1 MSEGDY
7 VLRART
13 IGEEGTELLAP
24 SVGVFLPRV
33 AEGELLASGQSIG
46 MIEVLGVRRSLFI
59 PQNLEGRVS
68 QRIGAGRARVPV
80 QYGDVLLSISTTAM
94 AMRSDADS
102 SPLTA
107 DTEGALAFTAPMSG
121 RFYSRPSPSEPP
133 FVSAG
138 DIVKRG
144 QTLGLLEVMK
154 TFNRLVYQG
163 DALPDAAKVVRV
175 VPNEGD
181 DVVRGDVILSL
192 RSLAEG

>member
-7 VLRART
+7 VLRARR
-13 IGEEGTELLAP
+13 IDGEGSELLSP
-24 SVGVFLPRV
+24 SVGVFMARV
-33 AEGELLASGQSIG
+33 AEGELLTSGQSIG
-46 MIEVLGVRRSLFI
+46 MIEVLGVRRELI
-59 PQNLEGRVS
+59 VPQNVEGRVS
-68 QRIGAGRARVPV
+68 QRIGGDRARVPV

-94 AMRSDADS
+94 AKQSDADS
-102 SPLTA
+102 SVT
-107 DTEGALAFTAPMSG
+107 DDSKGALAFTAPMSG

-163 DALPDAAKVVRV
+163 DALPDAAKVERV

-192 RSLAEG
+192 RSLAES

>member
-13 IGEEGTELLAP
+13 VGEEQTELLSP
-24 SVGVFLPRV
+24 SVGVFLPSV

-46 MIEVLGVRRSLFI
+46 MIEVLGVRRNLLV
-59 PQNLEGRVS
+59 PQNIEGRVGR
-68 QRIGAGRARVPV
+68 RIGGRRVRVPV
-80 QYGDVLLSISTTAM
+80 QYGDVLLSISTATM
-94 AMRSDADS
+94 ALSRDADS
-102 SPLTA
+102 SQTA
-107 DTEGALAFTAPMSG
+107 GLEGALAFTAPMSG

-133 FVSAG
+133 FVAAG

-163 DALPDAAKVVRV
+163 DGLPDAAEVERV

-192 RSLAEG
+192 RALAEG

>member
-1 MSEGDY
+1 VSEGDC
-7 VLRART
+7 VLRARR
-13 IGEEGTELLAP
+13 IDGEGSELLSP
-24 SVGVFLPRV
+24 GVGVFMPRV
-33 AEGELLASGQSIG
+33 AGGELLASGQSIG
-46 MIEVLGVRRSLFI
+46 MIEVLGVRRELI
-59 PQNLEGRVS
+59 VPRNVEGRVS
-68 QRIGAGRARVPV
+68 ARIGGGRSRVPV
-80 QYGDVLLSISTTAM
+80 QYGDVLLSVSTTAI
-94 AMRSDADS
+94 AKQSDADS
-102 SPLTA
+102 SVT
-107 DTEGALAFTAPMSG
+107 DDSEGALAFTAPMSG

-175 VPNEGD
+175 VPSEGD

-192 RSLAEG
+192 RSLAES